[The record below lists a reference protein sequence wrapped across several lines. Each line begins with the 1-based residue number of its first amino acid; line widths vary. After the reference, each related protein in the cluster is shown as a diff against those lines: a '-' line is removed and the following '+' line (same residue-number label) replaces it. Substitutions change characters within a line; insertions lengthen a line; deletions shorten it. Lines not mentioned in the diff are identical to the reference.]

1 MPYLIDVKAKVRLRS
16 RYSDANKDG
25 QMMIITTNMN
35 QIKARQLTL
44 LMDMRWDGRKDTA
57 VSN

>member
-16 RYSDANKDG
+16 GYSDANKDG
-25 QMMIITTNMN
+25 QMMIIATNMN